1 MSYLFLEAASGL
13 HSVHACAG
21 KVEEFQ
27 APVQGTYKLEVWGA
41 QGEYRGGKGRYSFGK
56 ISSSQGNN
64 IYVCCGGAGKRNAGT
79 GYTANT
85 QNPGGEGGYNGG
97 GNGGKGWQ
105 DPQYNYRIN
114 GGGGGGGCTDIAI
127 TNRGELYRYEN
138 NKSDILLVAG
148 GGGGGM
154 FSAGG
159 YGGGTSGGASV
170 YTNTDF
176 GTNTSEGASQT
187 NGYKFGI
194 GQRGMDKTISGYYG
208 CEGNGGGGGGWY
220 GGFSIQVQGNGSGVG
235 GGGGSGH
242 VGDVTDGQTLAGDTA
257 FPSPDGGTETGHAGN
272 GWALIRQL

>member
-1 MSYLFLEAASGL
+1 M
-13 HSVHACAG
+13 
-21 KVEEFQ
+21 
-27 APVQGTYKLEVWGA
+27 QGTYKLEVWGA
-41 QGEYRGGKGRYSFGK
+41 QGGEPSGGEGGYSFGK
-56 ISSSQGNN
+56 IFSSQDKN
-64 IYVCCGGAGKRNAGT
+64 IYVCCGGAGKNDAGT

-105 DPQYNYRIN
+105 DPWFNYRII

-170 YTNTDF
+170 HAISGTDTNYT
-176 GTNTSEGASQT
+176 SKGASQT

-194 GQRGMDKTISGYYG
+194 GQQGMDKTIN
-208 CEGNGGGGGGWY
+208 GNGGAQGGGGGGWY
-220 GGFSIQVQGNGSGVG
+220 GGFSIQVQGHGSAVG

-242 VGDVTDGQTLAGDTA
+242 VGDVTDGQTLAGNTA
-257 FPSPDGGTETGHAGN
+257 FPSPDGGTETGHAGS
-272 GWALIRQL
+272 GWAKISWQYQ